1 MTALYWA
8 GGILCL
14 LCLLL
19 CLRIRLRLCFD
30 EGGLKLSAGLGPVWL
45 LQIPREKT
53 EEEGQEKQDPKK
65 KKAGKKKKRAKK
77 EKETKGTEEKKGGKV
92 ALFRSLLPIIT
103 EALGK
108 LRRKLRIDELTFWY
122 LSACD
127 DPAKAAL
134 AFGGASAAVGM
145 LLPPLERFLDVRHRD
160 VRTAVSFT
168 EPEST
173 VYVRLRLSLSLWAI
187 LYIGVPAGLA
197 FLKAYQA
204 ANAAKDT
211 EVN

>member
-1 MTALYWA
+1 MSGLYWV

-14 LCLLL
+14 LILLL
-19 CLRIRLRLCFD
+19 CLRVRLRLSFD
-30 EGGLKLSAGLGPVWL
+30 EGGFHLDAGFGPVWIL
-45 LQIPREKT
+45 HL
-53 EEEGQEKQDPKK
+53 PKESKDEAEQNAQSRK
-65 KKAGKKKKRAKK
+65 KGKAGRKKR
-77 EKETKGTEEKKGGKV
+77 ETQEETAKKGGKA

-127 DPAKAAL
+127 DPAKAAM
-134 AFGGASAAVGM
+134 AFGAASAALGL
-145 LLPPLERFLDVRHRD
+145 LLPPLERFLDIRRRD

-168 EPEST
+168 ETEAT
-173 VYVRLRLSLSLWAI
+173 VYVRLRLSLSLWGI
-187 LYIGVPAGLA
+187 VYIGVPAGLA
-197 FLKAYQA
+197 FMKAYQA

-211 EVN
+211 EVS